1 MWDLTAPAAPT
12 NNHFSELR
20 SACKHR
26 DQDSHLR
33 AKNCRK
39 CSARHIDCLF
49 VQGRITSTDA
59 FGCIAGTR
67 FFSTSSAPNC
77 VSEDGDSPSTHLPV
91 KVAFTAANLLNQLI
105 TFTRRPKGDQA
116 SLKTVYR
123 PVCHATAENLTPTFS
138 TGIGDS
144 ASMTHVAPWRF
155 GPGWMATY
163 DSPFACCSGPN
174 RISPSTSRTASRSRL
189 RLPEAH
195 QTRQTS
201 EEWCR

>member
-1 MWDLTAPAAPT
+1 MWDLTAPEAPT
-12 NNHFSELR
+12 NNYFSDLR
-20 SACKHR
+20 SACKQR

-49 VQGRITSTDA
+49 VQGRITSTDT
-59 FGCIAGTR
+59 FGCIAGTQ
-67 FFSTSSAPNC
+67 FFSTNSAPNYA
-77 VSEDGDSPSTHLPV
+77 SEDGDSLFTLLPV
-91 KVAFTAANLLNQLI
+91 KVAFTAANLPNQLI
-105 TFTRRPKGDQA
+105 TFTPRPKGVQA
-116 SLKTVYR
+116 LLKTVCR
-123 PVCHATAENLTPTFS
+123 PACPVMAANRTPTFS
-138 TGIGDS
+138 TGTGDS
-144 ASMTHVAPWRF
+144 ASMTHAAPWRS
-155 GPGWMATY
+155 GPGWMATC

-174 RISPSTSRTASRSRL
+174 RISPSTSRTTSRSRL

>member
-59 FGCIAGTR
+59 FGCIAGTQ
-67 FFSTSSAPNC
+67 FFSTNSAPNC
-77 VSEDGDSPSTHLPV
+77 VSEDGDSPFIHLPA
-91 KVAFTAANLLNQLI
+91 KVAFIAVNLLNQLI
-105 TFTRRPKGDQA
+105 TFTPRLKGGQA
-116 SLKTVYR
+116 LLKTAYR
-123 PVCHATAENLTPTFS
+123 PVCPATAENLTPTFS
-138 TGIGDS
+138 TGTGDS

-155 GPGWMATY
+155 EPGWMATY
-163 DSPFACCSGPN
+163 DSPFAYCSGPN
-174 RISPSTSRTASRSRL
+174 RITPSTIPTTSRSLL
-189 RLPEAH
+189 RPPNTH

-201 EEWCR
+201 VEWCR